1 MTARTEIYADGM
13 FNDQTKEG
21 GWAAVVGRTS
31 TGRQSRTSYYEVKLR
46 ALVEAV
52 KPAEGPCT
60 LISVHEGIIGV
71 AQQGRTPRH
80 CQPIWQELY
89 SAAAGKDVVF
99 EWRRRDQS
107 LGSRLAHQ
115 LARDAAK
122 GR

>member
-1 MTARTEIYADGM
+1 MRTEIHADGT

-31 TGRQSRTSYYEVKLR
+31 TGRQSGTFSYEMELR

-52 KPAEGPCT
+52 KMAEGPCT
-60 LISVHEGIIGV
+60 VISDHEGLVGI
-71 AQQGRTPRH
+71 AQRGMTPQY
-80 CQPIWQELY
+80 CQPVWQELY
-89 SAAAGKDVVF
+89 AAAAGKDVTF
-99 EWRRRDQS
+99 EWRRRNQS